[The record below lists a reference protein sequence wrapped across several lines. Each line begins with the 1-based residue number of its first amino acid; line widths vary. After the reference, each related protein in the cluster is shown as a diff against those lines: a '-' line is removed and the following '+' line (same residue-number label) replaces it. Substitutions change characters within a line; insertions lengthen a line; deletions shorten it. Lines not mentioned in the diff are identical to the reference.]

1 MRNLIFFISLVS
13 LVGCQPAEEPASD
26 AATEEAT
33 STSDS
38 MDPTV
43 SEPDHYKVEFENDH
57 VRAVR
62 ITYAAG
68 EETRMHSHPASVSV
82 FLTDAEGVLAMEDG
96 SEQEFNNKAGDSML
110 MDAQSHQPRAKTDFE
125 LIQIELKGSG
135 GEVEAA
141 PEEAS
146 GESMDATAVEPDH
159 YKAVL
164 ENDHVRV
171 VRITYAAGE
180 EGARHSHP
188 NGVLVFLNDGSSEL
202 TPEDGTKREDNFKAG
217 DTMWAPAETHHGKAI
232 TEVQAILVELKG
244 SGG

>member
-1 MRNLIFFISLVS
+1 M
-13 LVGCQPAEEPASD
+13 SD

-82 FLTDAEGVLAMEDG
+82 FLTDAKRVLAMEDG
-96 SEQEFNNKAGDSML
+96 SEQEFNNKAGDSMW

-125 LIQIELKGSG
+125 LIQIELKGG
-135 GEVEAA
+135 GGAEAA
-141 PEEAS
+141 EEAA
-146 GESMDATAVEPDH
+146 GESLDATAVEPDH
-159 YKAVL
+159 YATVL

-171 VRITYAAGE
+171 LRITYGAGE
-180 EGARHSHP
+180 EGEEGALHSHP
-188 NGVLVFLNDGSSEL
+188 NGVLVYLSDGSSEL
-202 TPEDGTKREDNFKAG
+202 TPVDGTKREASFKAG

-232 TEVQAILVELKG
+232 TDIEAILVELK
-244 SGG
+244 